1 MIDCNIC
8 YDIFISYRNKGGKQV
23 ARQLHKWL
31 SETEGYSTFY
41 DDECLREGRWD
52 KALLRHVKRCRDFL
66 LIVDRHTFDRI
77 YDESYSVED
86 DWVRKELSEALK
98 MGDDV
103 INIIPIILPKAKLPL
118 NLPLDISEIRKW
130 QWVNIKTLYDLW
142 DKFKEIK
149 QRLHSKPTQIQDEYI
164 NPIIPNA
171 INTNEL
177 MRKVNEFVM
186 SGVLLAFEMSS
197 NSIKLTF
204 K

>member
-1 MIDCNIC
+1 M
-8 YDIFISYRNKGGKQV
+8 
-23 ARQLHKWL
+23 
-31 SETEGYSTFY
+31 
-41 DDECLREGRWD
+41 
-52 KALLRHVKRCRDFL
+52 
-66 LIVDRHTFDRI
+66 
-77 YDESYSVED
+77 
-86 DWVRKELSEALK
+86 
-98 MGDDV
+98 
-103 INIIPIILPKAKLPL
+103 
-118 NLPLDISEIRKW
+118 DISEIRKW

-177 MRKVNEFVM
+177 MRQVNEFVM

>member
-1 MIDCNIC
+1 M
-8 YDIFISYRNKGGKQV
+8 
-23 ARQLHKWL
+23 HKWL

-177 MRKVNEFVM
+177 MRQVNEFVM

-197 NSIKLTF
+197 NSIKLIF